1 MKITDYSSTVS
12 FISKHM
18 TAQVGHGVDKKSVR
32 RQKCSSKTSKN
43 TIELATTTFSMHE
56 SITHSAHGNNF
67 S

>member
-1 MKITDYSSTVS
+1 
-12 FISKHM
+12 M

-56 SITHSAHGNNF
+56 SITHSAHGNNV